1 MVVNR
6 QPINAMVTLQ
16 NERLGWNDPTT
27 SSGSRGLAASQ
38 GESEDSLSQY
48 LSEMG
53 RTRLLTPDRE
63 VELASELQIER
74 NKFRAGL
81 LRIAFVA
88 DKAIA
93 LLDDVHKGI
102 LRGDR
107 VLDYAAGNA
116 DAKRELLGRLPH
128 HCPLLEQLRDNEVE
142 GFRQCLN
149 LRSVRRRRAL
159 VRSLVRRR
167 ERMVRLV
174 EETRIR
180 LPELEC
186 YFEEIV
192 DLGVE
197 TRKLLQDIAEGQR
210 EGASESQ
217 RSQAKQARLGLQ
229 AICEKTH
236 HSPTGL
242 LRRIERLH
250 HHRQRY
256 LIAKQGLVQANLRL
270 VISVAKKYRN
280 RGVAFLDL
288 IQEGNAGLMRAA
300 EKFEVERGLKFSTY
314 ATWWIRQAVGRAVSE
329 QSRTVRLPAHAAAE
343 VTAMHKAVQELQQT
357 LGRTPTMEEIASR
370 CRLSNADLDRLRRS
384 YNFTISLDQSCTDED
399 GQELADLVATES
411 MTLEES
417 VDQRDLRT
425 RVAEQLQRLND
436 REREIL
442 RMRFGFADYASSSL
456 AEISNVI
463 GVSRE
468 RVRQIEQRALSKLA
482 SDESVEVLRAFIV

>member
-1 MVVNR
+1 MVS
-6 QPINAMVTLQ
+6 L
-16 NERLGWNDPTT
+16 ERDQFGWGDPATQQ
-27 SSGSRGLAASQ
+27 SGPRGLTVAT
-38 GESEDSLSQY
+38 GECEDSLSQY

-53 RTRLLTPDRE
+53 RTRLLTPERE
-63 VELASELQIER
+63 VQLATKLQSER

-81 LRIAFVA
+81 LRISTVA
-88 DKAIA
+88 DKSAE
-93 LLDDVHKGI
+93 LLREVGSGD

-116 DAKRELLGRLPH
+116 EAKQDILGRFPH
-128 HCPLLEQLRDNEVE
+128 NLRLIEQIGDHEAA
-142 GFRQCLN
+142 GFEQCLRI
-149 LRSVRRRRAL
+149 RSVRRRRAI

-167 ERMVRLV
+167 ERKVRLI
-174 EETRIR
+174 EEMRIR
-180 LPELEC
+180 LPQLEC
-186 YFEEIV
+186 HFESIV

-197 TRKLLQDIAEGQR
+197 TRRLLRVIDRGNR
-210 EGASESQ
+210 TGASKQRRQESE
-217 RSQAKQARLGLQ
+217 QAKDALREICRL
-229 AICEKTH
+229 TH

-250 HHRQRY
+250 HHRQGY
-256 LIAKQGLVQANLRL
+256 LMAKQALVQANLRL

-280 RGVAFLDL
+280 RGVPFLDL
-288 IQEGNAGLMRAA
+288 IQEGNSGLMRAA

-329 QSRTVRLPAHAAAE
+329 QSRTVRLPAHAASE
-343 VTAMHKAVQELQQT
+343 VTALHKAIHDLQQS
-357 LGRTPTMEEIASR
+357 LGRAPTSDEITAE
-370 CRLSNADLDRLRRS
+370 CRMTDADVDRLKRS
-384 YNFTISLDQSCTDED
+384 YNFTVSLDQSCVDDD
-399 GQELADLVATES
+399 GHELSDLVATET

-425 RVAEQLQRLND
+425 RVAEQMQILNE

-482 SDESVEVLRAFIV
+482 ETQTVEALKSYIA